1 MSKFPSDDFCLCL
14 PAEIWSV
21 HAKYEIYTHRR
32 HLCTRHLHPPQTLL
46 KTLSTLS
53 VREHVPPFLCSLP
66 KPLHPSTPPP
76 RAISLRGCRERL
88 IYDICGRR
96 AELWPSPVVHGKSS
110 SASFFFSR
118 NCASELRDA
127 AVGSRE
133 GQRWVGEEEN
143 SQSSSSVMACLLTRI
158 MDVLE
163 AKARTE
169 AGGKESD
176 SLWPENPPCFHLN
189 NNFKL
194 CLPPLAT
201 VALIPVQSKT
211 SVHQSSVGFR
221 RFSAFLSKP

>member
-1 MSKFPSDDFCLCL
+1 MAIPSGAWKVFFCKF
-14 PAEIWSV
+14 
-21 HAKYEIYTHRR
+21 
-32 HLCTRHLHPPQTLL
+32 
-46 KTLSTLS
+46 
-53 VREHVPPFLCSLP
+53 
-66 KPLHPSTPPP
+66 
-76 RAISLRGCRERL
+76 
-88 IYDICGRR
+88 
-96 AELWPSPVVHGKSS
+96 
-110 SASFFFSR
+110 FFFSR

-211 SVHQSSVGFR
+211 SVHQSSVGFQ
-221 RFSAFLSKP
+221 RFSAFLSKPRKKAGNSLSQSSRRPPLSRTPLLS